1 MPPNAPGYSVNN
13 RFWFWI
19 SNPCGSRGGCGG
31 IRVRSVCTY
40 RRKSGRSNNCRAIN
54 AKSYALVNCPG
65 PSKPDGVTA
74 WVCHAPSLRA
84 SSFINR
90 SPPATPSGPPPNRAS
105 TLAASLPELS
115 NSPSQSVSTE
125 YSPPTSSP
133 TAELPGSKPMSSS
146 VTSTIDSGSSRSS
159 NAAANSNFC
168 VEAGIP
174 YSCGPHPPSTS
185 PVSRSAT
192 NQEVADNR
200 SPGTGG
206 ASGGTTNPA
215 VANASPPTRRSP
227 GAKFGGDAGGSSRT
241 GGVPTSATGH
251 GTYSGRGSTADAG
264 PTVTTGIISNA
275 SAPLVNIVRKPP
287 TN

>member
-1 MPPNAPGYSVNN
+1 
-13 RFWFWI
+13 
-19 SNPCGSRGGCGG
+19 
-31 IRVRSVCTY
+31 
-40 RRKSGRSNNCRAIN
+40 
-54 AKSYALVNCPG
+54 
-65 PSKPDGVTA
+65 
-74 WVCHAPSLRA
+74 
-84 SSFINR
+84 
-90 SPPATPSGPPPNRAS
+90 
-105 TLAASLPELS
+105 
-115 NSPSQSVSTE
+115 
-125 YSPPTSSP
+125 
-133 TAELPGSKPMSSS
+133 MSSS

-251 GTYSGRGSTADAG
+251 GTYSGREARPTPAPPSPPASSATPAPRSSTSSENHPRTDRLGRTDGKVRQTNEADRLAIRNRAAVEFRCPVMTPDVGLWPSLVQGATLGVWRTPVQIRAARPLIRRAPTAMAAVGALRFPIAPRRAHPSAG
-264 PTVTTGIISNA
+264 RPTGRSC
-275 SAPLVNIVRKPP
+275 PP
-287 TN
+287 IGVGPAAVCW